1 MASRILYMILP
12 VIYSVS
18 LLTFNTQVYAQN
30 REQYFGMN
38 ISVRDIS
45 VLQANDSLYIELFIE
60 ATDLYIGKDQSLQ
73 LNLFLQDKEKQ
84 VVMAPVVYTGTKRKA
99 FDDRNQYLFVKGR
112 GMMPY
117 HVFSKIDKDKV
128 YPLKYEVKI
137 PYARWMKSSEIRA
150 QQLLNDCCS
159 KKVLSDIIL
168 PIENYSTAFHENN
181 VPDPIVYSNMIYFVE
196 PEIKEA
202 VHIQHKTLRLNY
214 KNGRFDIKFEY
225 QGNRKEIKK
234 LDSLLY
240 QTGSDISD
248 PIKSITIVGYASP
261 EGLYCDNEILARNRS
276 LNFRKFLV
284 QRYKL
289 DESKVSCHW
298 VAENWDELVR
308 IINKKNPYY
317 KKQAL
322 NIIEN
327 VDIFQG
333 RERMLMEI
341 YGGSPYREMLKEVF
355 PELRYVEIEV
365 EYTNAG
371 YPSTKIK
378 ERLYNHPEQL
388 GLDDILKLAHEYSPY
403 SNEYREIYEIAAKQF
418 PDNEIVNNNTAG
430 ACLASGDVEAARS
443 YLERVKGSSLIFVNL
458 GVSYYIEGNFEM
470 AKNCFLYA
478 AETGNKKAKDNLLFL
493 RTNE

>member
-18 LLTFNTQVYAQN
+18 LLTFSTQVHAQN
-30 REQYFGMN
+30 KEQDLGMN

-60 ATDLYIGKDQSLQ
+60 AADLYISKDQSLQ
-73 LNLFLQDKEKQ
+73 LNLFLQDKERQ
-84 VVMAPVVYTGTKRKA
+84 VAMAPVVYTGTKRKA

-112 GMMPY
+112 GIIPY
-117 HVFSKIDKDKV
+117 HVFSKIDKNKI
-128 YPLKYEVKI
+128 YPLKYEFKI
-137 PYARWMKSSEIRA
+137 PYARWMKSSEIRI
-150 QQLLNDCCS
+150 QQLLSDCCS
-159 KKVLSDIIL
+159 KKILNETIL
-168 PIENYSTAFHENN
+168 PIENYNTDVFQNY
-181 VPDPIVYSNMIYFVE
+181 VPDPIVYSNMIHFIE
-196 PEIKEA
+196 PQIEVT
-202 VHIQHKTLRLNY
+202 VHIQRKTLRLNY
-214 KNGRFDIKFEY
+214 QNGRFDVKYGY
-225 QGNRKEIKK
+225 QDNGKELKD
-234 LDSLLY
+234 LDLLLY
-240 QTGSDISD
+240 QIAEDVSN

-261 EGLYCDNEILARNRS
+261 DGLYSDNEILARNRS
-276 LNFRKFLV
+276 LRFRSFLV

-289 DESKVSCHW
+289 DESKVNCQW
-298 VAENWDELVR
+298 VAENWDELIR
-308 IINKKNPYY
+308 ILNNTNPYY
-317 KKQAL
+317 TKQAL

-355 PELRYVEIEV
+355 PKLRYIEVEV
-365 EYTNAG
+365 EYTNTG
-371 YPSTKIK
+371 YSSTKVK

-403 SNEYREIYEIAAKQF
+403 STEYKQIYEIAAKQF
-418 PDNEIVNNNTAG
+418 PDSEIANNNAAG
-430 ACLASGDVEAARS
+430 ACLTSGDVEAARS
-443 YLERVKGSSLIFVNL
+443 YLERVKGSSQIFVNL

-478 AETGNKKAKDNLLFL
+478 AEAGNKKAKDNLLLL